1 MSISS
6 LVLVLELRQFLF
18 IRDGPEI
25 RKSEIPGI
33 IGNKGFRVKMLSCFR
48 VILELKIEVSIGVS
62 NVS

>member
-1 MSISS
+1 M
-6 LVLVLELRQFLF
+6 
-18 IRDGPEI
+18 
-25 RKSEIPGI
+25 PGI